1 MIYTVA
7 IDGPVGA
14 GKSSVADEVAKRLR
28 ILHLD
33 TGAMYRA
40 FAWQALKEGIDVD
53 DEKTLCA
60 LTERLMPEVRYID
73 GRQHTCIDGT
83 DVTELIRTPE
93 ISMATSTIS
102 KIAGVRQAM
111 VARQRELASRQSM
124 LLDGRD
130 IGTKVLPEATVKIYL
145 TASPEARAKR
155 RFDELQAKGDASGY
169 EEVLSDVIRRDEQDS
184 TREVDPLRPAEDA
197 QILDSTDLTF
207 EQVVEDVLRRVQL
220 KLGYMPKPAESFTP
234 MYKAARAVAALLF
247 GFLTPVRYHHI
258 ERAQLDAPYIL
269 LGNHNCMLDP
279 LIVGWKCYRY
289 HIRFLG
295 KKELVKIPPL
305 RWLFR
310 KLLMIDVDRHNMDMQ
325 AMRACLKTLRE
336 GHVLGIF
343 PEGTRHK
350 EGVMENVES
359 GVAMIA
365 LRSGTKLLPAYIAGK
380 PRLFRRMDVYF
391 GQPFDV
397 KDIAARGVNKEACA
411 ETLERIRKIYRDLV
425 EEHEASRKKDED
437 APPDKFGNQNLMN
450 LPTKKKGNSY

>member
-14 GKSSVADEVAKRLR
+14 GKSSVADEVAQRLH

-40 FAWQALKEGIDVD
+40 FAWQALKEGIGVE
-53 DEKTLCA
+53 DEEALCA
-60 LTERLMPEVRYID
+60 LTKRQMPEVRYADGKQHTYID
-73 GRQHTCIDGT
+73 GA
-83 DVTELIRTPE
+83 DVTALIRTPQ

-102 KIAGVRQAM
+102 KIKGVREAM

-130 IGTKVLPEATVKIYL
+130 IGTKVLPDATVKIYL

-155 RFDELQAKGDASGY
+155 RFDELASKGDASAY

-184 TREVDPLRPAEDA
+184 TREVDPLRPARDA

-207 EQVVEDVLRRVQL
+207 EQVVEDVLRRVNM
-220 KLGYMPKPAESFTP
+220 KLGHMPKPAEAFTP
-234 MYKAARAVAALLF
+234 MYKVARAVAAFLF
-247 GFLTPVRYHHI
+247 STLTPVTYHHM

-279 LIVGWKCYRY
+279 LVVGWKCYRY

-305 RWLFR
+305 RWLFG
-310 KLLMIDVDRHNMDMQ
+310 KLLMIDVDRHNMDMA

-343 PEGTRHK
+343 PEGTRHR

-380 PRLFRRMDVYF
+380 PRLFRRLHVYY

-397 KDIAARGVNKEACA
+397 RDIAARGINKEACD
-411 ETLERIRKIYRDLV
+411 ETLERIRVIYRELV
-425 EEHEASRKKDED
+425 KEHDEVLKLKTGTSD
-437 APPDKFGNQNLMN
+437 
-450 LPTKKKGNSY
+450 

>member
-1 MIYTVA
+1 MVYTIA

-14 GKSSVADEVAKRLR
+14 GKSSVADEVARRLQ

-40 FAWQALKEGIDVD
+40 FAWQALREGIGVE
-53 DEKTLCA
+53 DEAALCQ

-73 GRQHTCIDGT
+73 GAQHTFIDGE
-83 DVTELIRTPE
+83 DVTALIRTPE

-102 KIAGVRQAM
+102 KIAGVRKAM
-111 VARQRELASRQSM
+111 VARQQELASRQSM

-130 IGTKVLPEATVKIYL
+130 IGTKVLPNATIKIYL
-145 TASPEARAKR
+145 TASPEERAKR
-155 RFDELQAKGDASGY
+155 RFDELQAKGDASTY

-197 QILDSTDLTF
+197 QILNTTGLTF
-207 EQVVEDVLRRVQL
+207 EQVVEDVLRRVHI
-220 KLGYMPKPAESFTP
+220 KLGHMPKPAEPFTP
-234 MYKAARAVAALLF
+234 MYKAARAVAAFLF
-247 GFLTPVRYHHI
+247 SVLMPVTYHHI

-269 LGNHNCMLDP
+269 IGNHNCMLDP
-279 LIVGWKCYRY
+279 LVAGWKCYRY

-305 RWLFR
+305 RWLFQ
-310 KLLMIDVDRHNMDMQ
+310 KLLMIDVDRHNMDMA

-350 EGVMENVES
+350 EGVMENLES
-359 GVAMIA
+359 GIAMIA
-365 LRSGTKLLPAYIAGK
+365 LRSGAKILPAYITDK
-380 PRLFRRMDVYF
+380 PRLFKRIHVYY

-397 KDIAARGVNKEACA
+397 RDIAAGGVNKEACE
-411 ETLERIRKIYRDLV
+411 ETLERIKKTYQDFLK
-425 EEHEASRKKDED
+425 EHEQTLSDKKHAKAS
-437 APPDKFGNQNLMN
+437 A
-450 LPTKKKGNSY
+450 